1 MTRNTDSTTADSKH
15 ETVLTANFQTD
26 SDPSSHS
33 RVRKRFSNCVARLKS
48 HRSDFLI
55 GLTSSVITLTLPAPV
70 AAQSQVGSGIC
81 GTPLAETINQA
92 APLVV
97 GTLMIGA
104 AILSYILHTAAAFP
118 KDPQTV
124 QTLKNWRNRAGMSAI
139 TTPLFAV
146 VIEMFIGFTGT
157 SVAQC
162 VSIVPFF

>member
-1 MTRNTDSTTADSKH
+1 MSSKKAFRLTETYDFEIYNTNPSAVRSRLSNMLKYGRRALVTAGLIVVTMSTTA
-15 ETVLTANFQTD
+15 
-26 SDPSSHS
+26 
-33 RVRKRFSNCVARLKS
+33 
-48 HRSDFLI
+48 
-55 GLTSSVITLTLPAPV
+55 
-70 AAQSQVGSGIC
+70 AAQEGVGSGIC

-118 KDPQTV
+118 KDPQSV
-124 QTLKNWRNRAGMSAI
+124 QTFKNWRNRAGMSAV

-157 SVAQC
+157 ATAECISL
-162 VSIVPFF
+162 VPFF

>member
-1 MTRNTDSTTADSKH
+1 MTETYGFEILNTYPPAVKSSMSHILKYGSHTLLTAGLIIVTMSTT
-15 ETVLTANFQTD
+15 
-26 SDPSSHS
+26 
-33 RVRKRFSNCVARLKS
+33 
-48 HRSDFLI
+48 
-55 GLTSSVITLTLPAPV
+55 V
-70 AAQSQVGSGIC
+70 AAQEGVGSGIC

-118 KDPQTV
+118 KDPQSV
-124 QTLKNWRNRAGMSAI
+124 QTFKNWRNRAGMSAV

-157 SVAQC
+157 STAEC

>member
-1 MTRNTDSTTADSKH
+1 MTRNTDSTTSDSAD
-15 ETVLTANFQTD
+15 ETVLTANLQTG
-26 SDPSSHS
+26 SDPSPFN
-33 RVRKRFSNCVARLKS
+33 RVRRRLSNCVARVKS
-48 HRSDFLI
+48 HQSDVLI
-55 GLTSSVITLTLPAPV
+55 GLTSSVILLTLPAPV

-104 AILSYILHTAAAFP
+104 AILSYILHTASGFP

-124 QTLKNWRNRAGMSAI
+124 QALKDWRNRAGMSSI

-157 SVAQC
+157 SVANC

>member
-1 MTRNTDSTTADSKH
+1 MSKKTSSKAAGTSEIETQPARYIAGRLDLSTLLRRTCRTVIAAGVLLATASTT
-15 ETVLTANFQTD
+15 
-26 SDPSSHS
+26 
-33 RVRKRFSNCVARLKS
+33 
-48 HRSDFLI
+48 
-55 GLTSSVITLTLPAPV
+55 V
-70 AAQSQVGSGIC
+70 AAQEGVGSGIC
-81 GTPLAETINQA
+81 GTPLAQTINQA

-104 AILSYILHTAAAFP
+104 AILSYILHTAAGFP

-124 QTLKNWRNRAGMSAI
+124 QSLKNWRNRAGMSAV

-157 SVAQC
+157 SIASC

>member
-1 MTRNTDSTTADSKH
+1 MSRKMVFRLTETHDLQIPDMNSLAVTSPVSNMLKYSRRALVTAGLIVVTMSTTA
-15 ETVLTANFQTD
+15 
-26 SDPSSHS
+26 
-33 RVRKRFSNCVARLKS
+33 
-48 HRSDFLI
+48 
-55 GLTSSVITLTLPAPV
+55 
-70 AAQSQVGSGIC
+70 AAQEGVGSGIC

-118 KDPQTV
+118 KDPQSV
-124 QTLKNWRNRAGMSAI
+124 QTFKNWRNRAAMSAV

-157 SVAQC
+157 STAEC
-162 VSIVPFF
+162 VSLVPFF